1 MTAARMSA
9 RSRHPSSTWS
19 ANHDRLRQRLA
30 EQLGVEGHPE
40 PLLAAA
46 LLSLRGRLGLDRQ
59 AFCKLTGVD
68 PTLVAAVEDGS
79 REEMH
84 GLRRTL

>member
-1 MTAARMSA
+1 MTAARMRA
-9 RSRHPSSTWS
+9 RSRHPSSIWT
-19 ANHDRLRQRLA
+19 ANPDRLRHRLA

-59 AFCKLTGVD
+59 GFCSLTGVD

-79 REEMH
+79 REEMRV
-84 GLRRTL
+84 LRRTL